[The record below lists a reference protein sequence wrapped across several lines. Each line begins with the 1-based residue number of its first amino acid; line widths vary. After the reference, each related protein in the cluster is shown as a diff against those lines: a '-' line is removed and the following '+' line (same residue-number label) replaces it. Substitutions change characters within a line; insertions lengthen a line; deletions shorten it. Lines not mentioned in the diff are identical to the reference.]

1 MTETHELRPVDG
13 ARGPLVLEEGQEGY
27 DEARRIH
34 NGLIDKRPALIYECQ
49 RESDVSLPS
58 RRLAPPALRSRCAA
72 AATTWQ
78 AGLSA
83 RAG

>member
-49 RESDVSLPS
+49 RECGRCRCRREGS
-58 RRLAPPALRSRCAA
+58 RRRP
-72 AATTWQ
+72 
-78 AGLSA
+78 
-83 RAG
+83 